1 MRRESSALIN
11 FLIGAQINGVQALY
25 VFVNEIVKRVR
36 DNCRGKWRA
45 VLIAL
50 FKGDLENWI
59 GFELILKND
68 NVLSENRVKLCNK
81 CLIIRYENK
90 QGAH

>member
-1 MRRESSALIN
+1 MAR
-11 FLIGAQINGVQALY
+11 GV
-25 VFVNEIVKRVR
+25 K
-36 DNCRGKWRA
+36 
-45 VLIAL
+45 IAL